1 MCIYRLHVEV
11 IMHIETLIRVIFYAA
26 DSSVEAQQAGV
37 QSEDVPSTQKLNIR
51 QLNFSEEF
59 ERSSKLR

>member
-1 MCIYRLHVEV
+1 MR
-11 IMHIETLIRVIFYAA
+11 IETQILVIIYAA
-26 DSSVEAQQAGV
+26 DGNVEAQQAGV